1 MIEIKLDEYEI
12 LAAGHT
18 ALLRITESMRQ
29 QIEWGHGY
37 KGTFSKKVADSMSG
51 TLGELAVSKCLKVH
65 FNYHVNNFR
74 GADLYY
80 KNRRIQVRTQEP
92 KPDNFLIIRQD
103 SAVNEIYILVIDRCP
118 LFRIIGYINSSDVI
132 GNGEYLT
139 DFGYTDRPKVYSVP
153 FQNLFPIEMIFN
165 E

>member
-1 MIEIKLDEYEI
+1 MLEIKLDEYEI

-29 QIEWGHGY
+29 NINWGHGY
-37 KGTFSKKVADSMSG
+37 KGTFSKKIADSMSG
-51 TLGELAVSKCLKVH
+51 TLGELAVAKCLKVH

-80 KNRRIQVRTQEP
+80 KNKRIQVRTQEP

-103 SAVNEIYILVIDRCP
+103 SSANEIYILVVDRCP
-118 LFRIIGYINSSDVI
+118 IFRIIGYINSSDVI
-132 GNGEYLT
+132 GKTECLT
-139 DFGYTDRPKVYSVP
+139 DCGYKNRPKVYAVDWQS
-153 FQNLFPIEMIFN
+153 LFPIEMIFN

>member
-1 MIEIKLDEYEI
+1 MLEIKLDEYEI

-29 QIEWGHGY
+29 NINWGHGY
-37 KGTFSKKVADSMSG
+37 KGTFSKKIADSMSG
-51 TLGELAVSKCLKVH
+51 TLGELAVAKCLQVH

-80 KNRRIQVRTQEP
+80 KNKRIQVRTQEP

-103 SAVNEIYILVIDRCP
+103 SSANEIYVLVLDSCP
-118 LFRIIGYINSSDVI
+118 KFSIIGYINSSDVI
-132 GNGEYLT
+132 GKTEYLT
-139 DFGYTDRPKVYSVP
+139 DCGYKNRPKVYAVGWQS
-153 FQNLFPIEMIFN
+153 LFPIEMIFN

>member
-1 MIEIKLDEYEI
+1 MLEIKLDEYEI

-37 KGTFSKKVADSMSG
+37 KGTFSKKIADSMSG
-51 TLGELAVSKCLKVH
+51 TLGELAVAKCLKVH

-80 KNRRIQVRTQEP
+80 KNKRVQVRTQEP

-103 SAVNEIYILVIDRCP
+103 SSANEIYILVLDRCP
-118 LFRIIGYINSSDVI
+118 KFNIIGYINSSDVI
-132 GNGEYLT
+132 GKAEYLT
-139 DFGYTDRPKVYSVP
+139 DFGYKDRPKVYAVDWQS
-153 FQNLFPIEMIFN
+153 LFPIEMIFN

>member
-1 MIEIKLDEYEI
+1 MLEIKLDEYEI

-29 QIEWGHGY
+29 NINWGHGY
-37 KGTFSKKVADSMSG
+37 KGTFSKKIADSMSG
-51 TLGELAVSKCLKVH
+51 TLGELAVAKCLKVH

-80 KNRRIQVRTQEP
+80 KNKRIQVRTQEP

-103 SAVNEIYILVIDRCP
+103 SSANEIYILVVDRCP
-118 LFRIIGYINSSDVI
+118 IFRIIGYINSSDVI
-132 GNGEYLT
+132 GNKEYLT
-139 DFGYTDRPKVYSVP
+139 DFGYKDRPSVYSVS

>member
-1 MIEIKLDEYEI
+1 MLEIKLDEYEI
-12 LAAGHT
+12 LAAGNT

-29 QIEWGHGY
+29 NIEWGHGY
-37 KGTFSKKVADSMSG
+37 KGSFNKKVADSMSG
-51 TLGELAVSKCLKVH
+51 TLGELAVAKCLKTN
-65 FNYHVNNFR
+65 FNYHVNNFK

-80 KNRRIQVRTQEP
+80 KNRRVQVRTQEP
-92 KPDNFLIIRQD
+92 KPDNFL
-103 SAVNEIYILVIDRCP
+103 VVDRCP

-132 GNGEYLT
+132 GNGEFLT
-139 DFGYTDRPKVYSVP
+139 DFGYKDRPKVYAVP